1 MSETAKPDAPG
12 AEAIEQASINPASVA
27 EQQAA
32 IDAASSTPE
41 VLNGELETAEE
52 IAQAQTEDSE
62 VVEAEASID
71 VAASAG
77 EVSVEALQGEVEM
90 LRHQL
95 QAVQDKAIR
104 QHAEVENAKKR
115 MQRELEDARKF
126 ALKNFAVELLPIKDS
141 MEMHDT
147 ELLNAG
153 EKEGEEINLAN
164 LREGSSL
171 ILKMLNT
178 AMDKFNIEEIN
189 PLGEKFNPEL
199 HQAMSMMP
207 SPDAEPNTVL
217 IVHQKGYQLNGRLLR
232 PALVIVSQ

>member
-1 MSETAKPDAPG
+1 MSETEKNTPQTSPE
-12 AEAIEQASINPASVA
+12 AEALNKNTNPEMPADDSSPEELA
-27 EQQAA
+27 EQTVE
-32 IDAASSTPE
+32 I
-41 VLNGELETAEE
+41 LNGEVETAEE
-52 IAQAQTEDSE
+52 VAQAQNEQSE
-62 VVEAEASID
+62 P
-71 VAASAG
+71 
-77 EVSVEALQGEVEM
+77 SVEDLQREAEM

-95 QAVQDKAIR
+95 QDVQDKAIR
-104 QHAEVENAKKR
+104 QHAEMENAKKR
-115 MQRELEDARKF
+115 MTRELEDAHKF
-126 ALKNFAVELLPIKDS
+126 ALKNFAVELLPVKDS

-147 ELLNAG
+147 ELVNAG

-164 LREGSSL
+164 LQEGSTL

-189 PLGEKFNPEL
+189 PVGEKFDPEL

-232 PALVIVSQ
+232 PALVIVSADA